1 MIRRALGLAALCAAL
16 LVAACEKGP
25 SRPDKSPEP
34 APSASALFVAQS
46 EAPPALSALVP
57 SVSLK
62 SATALAR
69 TWEGRYEAKRAK
81 VEISPAIAAK
91 DKTWEKEDGKAST
104 GPGTITL
111 TISPTGEIK
120 GQGVGALGSM
130 TVSGHVD
137 GEMIRASLFPAD
149 PRAVGAMTGVLVGMI
164 KADEIVAEIHVAGG
178 DASVVRE
185 AAVALRRK

>member
-1 MIRRALGLAALCAAL
+1 
-16 LVAACEKGP
+16 
-25 SRPDKSPEP
+25 
-34 APSASALFVAQS
+34 
-46 EAPPALSALVP
+46 VP

-120 GQGVGALGSM
+120 GQGGGALGGRRYRCAHE
-130 TVSGHVD
+130 SGH
-137 GEMIRASLFPAD
+137 
-149 PRAVGAMTGVLVGMI
+149 
-164 KADEIVAEIHVAGG
+164 
-178 DASVVRE
+178 
-185 AAVALRRK
+185 